1 MKMNNDRKFPGER
14 GPRADRAETK
24 RQDAKERLEYWQG
37 LSTAEQLKKLDKR
50 PGGSLR
56 QRARL
61 AARSQKGVITGA
73 KQPVTQVDPIAAEI
87 EAMNAGT
94 KQPKVRAKDR
104 RAAEKK
110 G

>member
-14 GPRADRAETK
+14 GPRADRAEKK
-24 RQDAKERLEYWQG
+24 REEAKERLEYWQG
-37 LSTAEQLKKLDKR
+37 LSSAEQLKKLDKR

-61 AARSQKGVITGA
+61 AARPQKGVVTGTKTA
-73 KQPVTQVDPIAAEI
+73 MAADPIAAEI
-87 EAMNAGT
+87 EAMNAGA
-94 KQPKVRAKDR
+94 KQPKVKAKDR